1 MTKARLFW
9 PLLLALLLADCG
21 TKRIAE
27 ESLQLHR
34 PTEVVGEV
42 LRFTLAYNPG
52 AAFGID
58 VGPAS
63 RVVFITL
70 TVVALIA
77 LLLMY
82 RTTPASHRIQLT
94 ALALISGGAL
104 GNLFD
109 RLRGAAG
116 VVDFIDVGVGGAR
129 FWTFNVADAGITIGA
144 ILLAISLWAEPEP
157 GSEPATAGA
166 GAGAGGSGAAGAP
179 DGTAP
184 TDRAGGAGTDGGGT

>member
-1 MTKARLFW
+1 MSARDEPQPRRPMKKARLFW
-9 PLLLALLLADCG
+9 PLLLGLLLADCS

-34 PTEVVGEV
+34 PTEVMGDVV
-42 LRFTLAYNPG
+42 RFTLAYNPG

-63 RVVFITL
+63 RVVFIIL
-70 TVVALIA
+70 TVVALVA
-77 LLLMY
+77 LLGMY
-82 RTTPASHRIQLT
+82 RATPPSHRIQLA

-104 GNLFD
+104 GNLYD

-129 FWTFNVADAGITIGA
+129 FWTFNVADAGITVGA
-144 ILLAISLWAEPEP
+144 ILLALSLWVEPELDAERP
-157 GSEPATAGA
+157 P
-166 GAGAGGSGAAGAP
+166 
-179 DGTAP
+179 
-184 TDRAGGAGTDGGGT
+184 GGAGEDGGAG

>member
-1 MTKARLFW
+1 MKKARLFW
-9 PLLLALLLADCG
+9 PLALGLLLADCG

-34 PTEVVGEV
+34 PQEILGEV

-63 RVVFITL
+63 RMVFIAL
-70 TVVALIA
+70 TVVALGA
-77 LLLMY
+77 LFAMY
-82 RTTPASHRIQLT
+82 RSTPPSHRIQLT
-94 ALALISGGAL
+94 SLALISGGAL
-104 GNLFD
+104 GNLLD

-129 FWTFNVADAGITIGA
+129 FWTFNLADAGITVGA
-144 ILLAISLWAEPEP
+144 ILLALSLWAEPEP
-157 GSEPATAGA
+157 GVERVSGPTEEDVGA
-166 GAGAGGSGAAGAP
+166 S
-179 DGTAP
+179 
-184 TDRAGGAGTDGGGT
+184 